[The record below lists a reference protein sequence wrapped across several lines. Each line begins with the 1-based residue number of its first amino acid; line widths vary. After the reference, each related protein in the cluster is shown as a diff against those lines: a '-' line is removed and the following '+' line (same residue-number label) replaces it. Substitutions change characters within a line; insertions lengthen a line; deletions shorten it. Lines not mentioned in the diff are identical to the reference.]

1 MLAKQAFARSVA
13 ILTTGRADFSSVRP
27 IVREALS
34 RPGLEVVLLVTGSHE
49 SGSLAGITEGT
60 SVDRSVSVVWGPLG
74 RAYAPTELSVEWLA
88 DYTRWINATIAT
100 VKPDLLLLTGDRF
113 ELLPAATA
121 AMLHQVPLAHLSGG
135 DITVGSVDNQV
146 RFAISMM
153 SSVHFVSNVE
163 HADRLVAMGESP
175 LQVNLVGDPALD
187 DIPEHPL
194 MTRAATFDELGLASD
209 EHLALVTYHAPTIG
223 SDAWSRELDAILLAL
238 SSFHGA
244 VVITGTNGDPNSG
257 EVAVRLGSFAKGRSN
272 TVLIE
277 SLGQGLYYEVLHHA
291 SFMIGNSSSGI
302 WEAPSVGLRV
312 INVGDRQAGRI
323 RAGNVI
329 DVNADEVAISGAI
342 ASALSEV
349 ARQRPL
355 KHQNPYAQ
363 PNSAKRVV
371 DGLQAI
377 RLNAELLRKDFIDRP
392 PAVWSQVRS

>member
-1 MLAKQAFARSVA
+1 M
-13 ILTTGRADFSSVRP
+13 
-27 IVREALS
+27 
-34 RPGLEVVLLVTGSHE
+34 
-49 SGSLAGITEGT
+49 GSLAGITEGT
-60 SVDRSVSVVWGPLG
+60 SVDGSLSVAWGPLG
-74 RAYAPTELSVEWLA
+74 SAYAPTELSVEWLA
-88 DYTRWINATIAT
+88 DYTRWITATIAT
-100 VKPDLLLLTGDRF
+100 VKPDLLLLTGDRY

-121 AMLHQVPLAHLSGG
+121 ALLHQVPLAHLSGG

-163 HADRLVAMGESP
+163 HAHRLVAMGENP
-175 LQVNLVGDPALD
+175 LRVHLVGDPALD

-194 MTRAATFDELGLASD
+194 MTRAAAFGMLGLAPN

-223 SDAWSRELDAILLAL
+223 SDAWSRELDAILMAL
-238 SSFHGA
+238 SSFDGA

-257 EVAVRLGSFAKGRSN
+257 EVAVRLDAFAKGHSN

-277 SLGQGLYYEVLHHA
+277 SLGQDLFYDVLHHA

-323 RAGNVI
+323 RGGNVI
-329 DVNADEVAISGAI
+329 DVEADVAAISVAIAF
-342 ASALSEV
+342 ALNEA
-349 ARQRPL
+349 ARQRPERT
-355 KHQNPYAQ
+355 QNPYAQ
-363 PNSAKRVV
+363 PDSAKRVV

-377 RLNAELLRKDFIDRP
+377 RLDVELMRKNFIDRP
-392 PAVWSQVRS
+392 PAVWSRVRS